1 MPLGAHLEELRSRL
15 IKCLLALAGTF
26 ILCWVFRER
35 LMAILV
41 RPHVSAMRAF
51 ELDTTLKFG
60 SYLEPVVAQL
70 KACVVASLVVTAPML
85 IYQVWAFI
93 APGLFPR
100 ERYKAVKLGVAC
112 MVCFAAGVC
121 FGYFIFV
128 PVALRYLLRLSGA
141 ATEPVLMVAA
151 YLSMFF
157 LLTFALGIA
166 FQTPVVVCYLV
177 RWGVVD
183 IESLH
188 KNRKAVILA
197 AFILGAILTPPD
209 PMTQIL
215 MAVTLIVLYDLG
227 GLLAAPSRA
236 TLVGFFKFTGLV
248 AVVGGAFVGWYSFW
262 PVAQFHVLE
271 GTAEVRG
278 RQFSAG
284 EVTGMRRGA
293 MCRTG
298 KDGSARIAFGGQ
310 DGPDIYLAGSTRMQV
325 NGPANVRLFVGQS
338 LVVIRNSVGE
348 FSFHA
353 APARAVLTTARA
365 EFTCPSEDTLAIT
378 VFEGEVLA
386 KVGAQT
392 RRIVAGQTATF
403 RDGGEPTDVSDAEQ
417 RWRALMELE
426 ESDPAPQAP

>member
-41 RPHVSAMRAF
+41 GPHVSAMRAF
-51 ELDTTLKFG
+51 ELDTTLKFR

-70 KACVVASLVVTAPML
+70 KACVVASLVVTAPVI
-85 IYQVWAFI
+85 IYQTWAFI

-100 ERYKAVKLGVAC
+100 ERYKAVKLGAAC

-121 FGYFIFV
+121 FGYFVFV

-141 ATEPVLMVAA
+141 ATEPVLMVGA

-157 LLTFALGIA
+157 VLTFALGIA
-166 FQTPVVVCYLV
+166 FQTPVVVYYLV

-183 IESLH
+183 VQGLQ
-188 KNRKAVILA
+188 KNRKPV
-197 AFILGAILTPPD
+197 ILGAFVIGAFLTPPD
-209 PMTQIL
+209 PLTQIL

-248 AVVGGAFVGWYSFW
+248 ALVGGVFVSWYSFW

-271 GTAEVRG
+271 GAAEVGG

-284 EVTGMRRGA
+284 QVTGLRRGA

-298 KDGSARIAFGGQ
+298 KDGSARIVLGGR
-310 DGPDIYLAGSTRMQV
+310 DGPEIYLAGSARMQV

-338 LVVIRNSVGE
+338 LVVSRNPGSE
-348 FSFHA
+348 FSLHA
-353 APARAVLTTARA
+353 APARAVLARARA
-365 EFTCPSEDTLAIT
+365 EFTCPDEDTLAVT

-386 KVGAQT
+386 KVGTQT
-392 RRIVAGQTATF
+392 RRIAAGQTVTF
-403 RDGGEPTDVSDAEQ
+403 RNGGEPTDVSDAER
-417 RWRALMELE
+417 RWRALIDGE
-426 ESDPAPQAP
+426 ESDPARQAP